1 MPSLRLRGD
10 YLAIV
15 TLGFGEI
22 IRSIIENLKVLG
34 QATGLSGLP
43 RYTNIVWVGMSA
55 VATVVMAFRLAVST
69 NGRALFAIREDEVAA
84 EAMGVDTTGYKVRAF
99 TISAAYAGLAGG
111 LLVHLL
117 QLATP
122 TSFTF
127 MVSMEVVVM
136 VVLGGMG
143 SITGSIVAATLLTVA
158 LESLQAAD
166 QYRMVIFSW
175 LLILLMLTRPSGLFG
190 TREIWEAVPRWLRR
204 RPDGGTP

>member
-1 MPSLRLRGD
+1 M
-10 YLAIV
+10 
-15 TLGFGEI
+15 
-22 IRSIIENLKVLG
+22 
-34 QATGLSGLP
+34 
-43 RYTNIVWVGMSA
+43 
-55 VATVVMAFRLAVST
+55 
-69 NGRALFAIREDEVAA
+69 
-84 EAMGVDTTGYKVRAF
+84 
-99 TISAAYAGLAGG
+99 
-111 LLVHLL
+111 
-117 QLATP
+117 
-122 TSFTF
+122 FTF
-127 MVSMEVVVM
+127 VKSMEVVVM